1 MILAL
6 HFPPRLGDPAGQ
18 PLLGDAGQPLE
29 GPDDP
34 ADSPAGTA
42 SARGAAR
49 ARTFGPAHGTEDR
62 PPRTE
67 EGPAGA

>member
-1 MILAL
+1 MILVL

-18 PLLGDAGQPLE
+18 PLLGDAGQSLE

-34 ADSPAGTA
+34 ADSQAGMA

-49 ARTFGPAHGTEDR
+49 AGTFGPAHGTEGR

-67 EGPAGA
+67 DGRAGA